1 MIKSRSDKY
10 MITEPNNN
18 NNEYN
23 NRILFLNKKLNNSF
37 KSQKSKS
44 KNLIRMN
51 SLNKNM
57 KLILPNISSNSVK
70 LNEKREIN
78 SRNNTFKRRVNSLN
92 NIKSIYPKK
101 ILMERLLYL
110 RKKFASKKY
119 MSKGELTEMIYGNKI
134 QLCNFDIK
142 KNKRLKEIMYNRP
155 KFIIDLIEF
164 GFIPKDEIK
173 EFFNIDS
180 FNITWNENLE
190 KAYREIRKTN
200 TNIFKIILFLSKT
213 HLLSLLKQIFE
224 VKNYMNYY
232 NYNQKEIEKI
242 YDIYE
247 TLNKYEYSKIKLAYD
262 KIDNI
267 YYKREL
273 LLIEKINQ
281 IRNDYYSK
289 KLKNFSKIK
298 KIEFN
303 IKKSV
308 EKGKTELIEIKNCIF
323 HVRQKIN
330 WKIFPYKEINRI
342 KFKKPIT
349 KLNEIINKDIDIN
362 NIKIKDKIKNE
373 KIYLKEKIKILK
385 NEKILF
391 NKSNFNWNN
400 FMKENN
406 DNKKIIEYYIIMIQ
420 SHFRSFLIKVF
431 LSKLINSV
439 DKIII
444 YLNKY
449 TKFKK
454 LILQMYEIT
463 FKEKNCDENIN
474 KINKV
479 VKIMIKNCKTRKL
492 IFNNYETNLINKIIE
507 VNIGILPI
515 KANKEIYSSIPLLNL
530 NKFLS
535 YLIIHKNI

>member
-190 KAYREIRKTN
+190 KAYRGIRKTN

-224 VKNYMNYY
+224 EKNYMNYY

-247 TLNKYEYSKIKLAYD
+247 T
-262 KIDNI
+262 
-267 YYKREL
+267 
-273 LLIEKINQ
+273 
-281 IRNDYYSK
+281 
-289 KLKNFSKIK
+289 
-298 KIEFN
+298 IEFN

-391 NKSNFNWNN
+391 NKSNFNWNK

-444 YLNKY
+444 CLSKY

-492 IFNNYETNLINKIIE
+492 IFNNNEVNLINKIIE
-507 VNIGILPI
+507 ANIGILPI